1 MPQALPRSWWL
12 SAQTLPTERTALP
25 IPKKIDDDQQYRVQL
40 KERVELFG
48 QVLHPGHEV
57 VLRGD
62 VLKTVADKVEHA
74 EPV

>member
-1 MPQALPRSWWL
+1 M
-12 SAQTLPTERTALP
+12 P
-25 IPKKIDDDQQYRVQL
+25 IPKKIDDDKQYRVQL

-74 EPV
+74 APV

>member
-1 MPQALPRSWWL
+1 M
-12 SAQTLPTERTALP
+12 P
-25 IPKKIDDDQQYRVQL
+25 IPKKIDNDQQYRVRL

-48 QVLHPGHEV
+48 QTLHPGNDV
-57 VLRGD
+57 LLRGD

>member
-1 MPQALPRSWWL
+1 MDLNN
-12 SAQTLPTERTALP
+12 
-25 IPKKIDDDQQYRVQL
+25 IDDDLQYRVDL

-48 QVLHPGHEV
+48 QVMYPGHEV
-57 VLRGD
+57 ILRGD